1 MVFLLSLRK
10 IYMVRQ
16 NLSGFHQ
23 DSFHQNKSS
32 KRGKE
37 REREERDRQSKG
49 IVVEIR
55 ILGKNLL
62 IINFGGKFGIGPFLH
77 LHVH

>member
-23 DSFHQNKSS
+23 DSFHRDKSS

-37 REREERDRQSKG
+37 REREERDRQR
-49 IVVEIR
+49 VR
-55 ILGKNLL
+55 A
-62 IINFGGKFGIGPFLH
+62 
-77 LHVH
+77 

>member
-32 KRGKE
+32 KRRKE
-37 REREERDRQSKG
+37 REREERDRQR
-49 IVVEIR
+49 VR
-55 ILGKNLL
+55 A
-62 IINFGGKFGIGPFLH
+62 
-77 LHVH
+77 